1 MMMFLPR
8 DPHRRTRMGM
18 TCRRVL
24 ALVGLVVGVSA
35 LAVSAA
41 PAFSDQNVAAGNLNP
56 TDRVIVQEIKV
67 TGDSGDPVSITSVT
81 VKNQGSAASGQ
92 IDRIEF
98 WDGGIKL
105 GETTN
110 ISGLGSGITVNLG
123 GYVIP
128 RNEIRYLKVF
138 VVVGTS
144 VSGGETVQFQEQFYY
159 ERVGSSFTSPRIT
172 DLTGET
178 IRKGG
183 FDQTSDSSA
192 TTGYLNPGD
201 ESEVQTSVFT
211 DTDANG
217 NNILWVQ
224 TGSNTILK
232 VENLGSATTS
242 DILDVKVT
250 LTVNGTPYV
259 CGWRPWTPTGNVMDF
274 QHAWFAGLPA
284 TIPDDSGV
292 TAKVEMR
299 MQNAGALTD
308 RRTIR
313 TKTTLLVKEGTAGSE
328 QTYEQSM
335 TATTAQTLRKQG
347 FEVTTDQSTAVASGT
362 KATGESLEQVTKVQD
377 SDINTFG
384 VTITDVWVQN
394 LGTADGTEIH
404 EIRVVIGG
412 TTVTVP
418 GAALSAL
425 KSGITIPI
433 VPNVVVLDDQ
443 NVLVKVYYEIGT
455 PVDGHTLRPVV
466 KARGTENGTQ
476 YWSDESLYPNSVEL
490 FRPGFEV
497 VENVTPPE
505 GGTAYSG
512 QRLLAQTIHVVD
524 RDENAFGVTIH
535 PVVVKNIGTATSTDI
550 VKIEVWRQDTPGGTQ
565 VKLGETT
572 DLSGLRTGGSRIE
585 ILHDNVVIDRSPYSE
600 TYLNIYVTISEP
612 EVVTAARTVQLETR
626 VLHTENQVGYD
637 KMVTSNPWTLEIN
650 HRPVASFTFAAAT
663 TPASVQAK
671 ADFTYEQT
679 IQFTGTATDADGDA
693 IATWA
698 WTFGDGATS
707 ALQNPTHRYPNGGT
721 FTVTLTVTDAR
732 GVSGSVSKTITVQGP
747 PNVVP
752 TATFTWTPQAPG
764 ETQTVTFTSTVTD
777 SDQPSGTA
785 FTYAWNFGDTATSVV
800 AHPQHAF
807 AAKQTY
813 TVKLTVT
820 DAQSASVTVEH
831 TISVGNTA
839 PVVVGALTASDAT
852 PNTGDPVTFTVGTVT
867 DADTGDTI
875 ADFKWT
881 FGDSTTLTTD
891 GAFTGGTATHVFNAP
906 GPYTVSVIA
915 VDSRG
920 GESVAKTVTVTV
932 SGPTRVILYAYP
944 NPAST
949 QATFNVL
956 LPDGATDPILRV
968 YTLDGRP
975 VIEVQIAAGQTT
987 YLWYLLDAAGD
998 RVGNGL
1004 YFGVV
1009 TATAAGGGSVRSE
1022 VFRLLI
1028 VR

>member
-1 MMMFLPR
+1 MS
-8 DPHRRTRMGM
+8 T

-24 ALVGLVVGVSA
+24 ALVGLLVGVST
-35 LAVSAA
+35 LAISAA

-98 WDGGIKL
+98 WDGGVKL

-110 ISGLGSGITVNLG
+110 ISGLASGITVNLG

-159 ERVGSSFTSPRIT
+159 ERAGSSFTSPRIT

-183 FDQTSDSSA
+183 FDQISDSSA

-211 DTDANG
+211 DSDANG
-217 NNILWVQ
+217 NNVLWVQ
-224 TGSNTILK
+224 TGSSTILR

-242 DILDVKVT
+242 DILQVQVT
-250 LTVNGTPYV
+250 LTVNGTAHPS
-259 CGWRPWTPTGNVMDF
+259 GWRNWTPTGSVMDF
-274 QHAWFAGLPA
+274 QHAWFAALPA

-292 TAKVEMR
+292 TAKIEMR

-328 QTYEQSM
+328 QTYEQSA

-377 SDINTFG
+377 SDINNFD

-412 TTVTVP
+412 TTVTIT
-418 GAALSAL
+418 GAALNAL

-476 YWSDESLYPNSVEL
+476 YWSDESSYPSSVEL

-512 QRLLAQTIHVVD
+512 QRFLAQTIHVVD
-524 RDENAFGVTIH
+524 RDENTYNVTIH

-550 VKIEVWRQDTPGGTQ
+550 VKIEVWRQDTVGGTEL
-565 VKLGETT
+565 KLGETT

-585 ILHDNVVIDRSPYSE
+585 ILRDNVVVDHSPSAE
-600 TYLNIYVTISEP
+600 TYLNVYVTIAEP
-612 EVVTAARTVQLETR
+612 EVVTAGRTIQLETR

-650 HRPVASFTFAAAT
+650 HRPVADFTFAVAT

-679 IQFTGTATDADGDA
+679 IQFTGTATDADSDA
-693 IATWA
+693 ITTWA
-698 WTFGDGATS
+698 WTFGDGATAS
-707 ALQNPTHRYPNGGT
+707 VQNPTHRYPNGGT

-732 GVSGSVSKTITVQGP
+732 GVSGSKSKTITVQGP

-752 TATFTWTPQAPG
+752 TVAFTWTPQAPG

-777 SDQPSGTA
+777 SDQPTGTA
-785 FTYAWNFGDTATSVV
+785 FTYAWNFGDTTTSAV
-800 AHPQHAF
+800 ANPTHAF

-831 TISVGNTA
+831 TISVGNAA
-839 PVVVGALTASDAT
+839 PVVGTLTASNAS
-852 PNTGDPVTFTVGTVT
+852 PSTGDEVTFTASGVT

-875 ADFKWT
+875 ANYRWNY
-881 FGDSTTLTTD
+881 GD
-891 GAFTGGTATHVFNAP
+891 GATNNAGAAISTHIFNAP
-906 GPYTVSVIA
+906 GAYIVSVIA

-949 QATFNVL
+949 QAMFNLL
-956 LPDGATDPILRV
+956 LPEGTTNPMLRIFRI
-968 YTLDGRP
+968 DGRL
-975 VIEVQIAAGQTT
+975 VLEEDLGTGATT
-987 YLWYLLDAAGD
+987 YLWNLLDAAGN

-1004 YFGVV
+1004 YLGVV

-1022 VFRLLI
+1022 IFRLLI